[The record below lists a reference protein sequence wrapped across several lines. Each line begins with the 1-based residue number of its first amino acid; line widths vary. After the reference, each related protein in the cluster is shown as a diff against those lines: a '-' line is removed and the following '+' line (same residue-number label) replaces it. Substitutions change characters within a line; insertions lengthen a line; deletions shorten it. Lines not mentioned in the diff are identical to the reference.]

1 MYSWLIKPI
10 QKCCRV
16 ELNLHQN
23 FAKLQMLCPGLL
35 YPYMYTIYICYI
47 QNHLALY
54 IFNSDSV
61 NYCSKMEVLSE
72 KNATN
77 PN

>member
-1 MYSWLIKPI
+1 MLQSGAKPTP
-10 QKCCRV
+10 KFCKVANAMSR
-16 ELNLHQN
+16 
-23 FAKLQMLCPGLL
+23 FAISI
-35 YPYMYTIYICYI
+35 YVYYIYICYI

-54 IFNSDSV
+54 IFNSDSA